1 MFMKKMLVMMAIAS
15 AASFMVSCIELNGS
29 GYSSLTEQ
37 ERLHVKECAV
47 SLDSI
52 TNDGNLYA
60 VKVDQVKDYLQD
72 RHGVLVYEYLPFC
85 SGESGRN
92 PAEIQQYC
100 VKNQLDLVVISS
112 VYDRVLPISLNL
124 KFPVFVVDRTPYGT
138 DNYRKYSE
146 KFYSAL
152 TNDNSKMRKTSSY
165 HFFIDGKYVKS
176 RSSLR
181 GE

>member
-1 MFMKKMLVMMAIAS
+1 MNKLLHTLVFILSGTVMF
-15 AASFMVSCIELNGS
+15 SCIELNGS

-112 VYDRVLPISLNL
+112 VYDRVLSISRSLT
-124 KFPVFVVDRTPYGT
+124 FPVFVIDKASYGT
-138 DNYRKYSE
+138 DNYRKYCE